1 MLRSALAALESRKRE
16 KKSSSS
22 GSAKPLTAPSKFKLR
37 LKKKGGAIGVAGGA
51 AAAAPQPLPPSSSSP
66 SATSTFSVPMV
77 LRARLSA
84 LAGSASEILLL
95 AAQVASLFLTFYVS
109 VLRLLLDF
117 PLSLS
122 STISRTAAAILFE
135 SRPVAALAAAEGRAA
150 GGAAS
155 AAEARLLPLVPAR
168 LSSLLSSAAKKMEN
182 TKKKKKPERRPG
194 CVFYECVL
202 HHKRLR
208 PARHEFEY
216 RVRMALVDLDAP
228 PRWFSK
234 MQSGS
239 KAHLSAAGARE
250 AAGLL
255 PSSKG
260 PVWLLTMPPA
270 AGYSQ
275 NPISVYYC
283 YAEGAG
289 EGEEEGRSKKS
300 EDAGGGGALR
310 MPPARSPVAA
320 VAEVTNTPWGSVARF
335 SFDPSGDSVPKCLHV
350 SPFMDMRNEWRLTA
364 PAPGRGL
371 ALSVAALHPELGAFF
386 QAALVGRVDSKART
400 RACLAER
407 SGDLRT
413 FVDFAYGPQRVA
425 LWIYGHA
432 AVLFWRKRLS
442 VFGPPELGAG
452 ARAVE
457 ESGSGG
463 GGSGESGS
471 GGGGKKRRNNGS
483 LSSLSSS
490 SASSN
495 SRWHEWVAAKEWPWR
510 VGPCGI

>member
-1 MLRSALAALESRKRE
+1 MLRSALAALQSRKRE
-16 KKSSSS
+16 KKSTSS
-22 GSAKPLTAPSKFKLR
+22 GGAKALTAPSKFKLR

-84 LAGSASEILLL
+84 LAGSASAILLL
-95 AAQVASLFLTFYVS
+95 AAQVASLLLTFYVS
-109 VLRLLLDF
+109 VVRLALDL
-117 PLSLS
+117 PLSLGL
-122 STISRTAAAILFE
+122 TISRTAAAIFLE
-135 SRPVAALAAAEGRAA
+135 SRPVAALAAAATEAAGRASR
-150 GGAAS
+150 AAS
-155 AAEARLLPLVPAR
+155 TAAAAAEARLLPLVPAR
-168 LSSLLSSAAKKMEN
+168 LSRPLLSLVAAT
-182 TKKKKKPERRPG
+182 TKKKKRPSKKLPG
-194 CVFYECVL
+194 CVFYECAL
-202 HHKRLR
+202 HHRRLR
-208 PARHEFEY
+208 PARHDFEY

-228 PRWFSK
+228 PRWFSELQDK
-234 MQSGS
+234 K
-239 KAHLSAAGARE
+239 KAHLSAAEARE

-283 YAEGAG
+283 YAEGG
-289 EGEEEGRSKKS
+289 
-300 EDAGGGGALR
+300 AGGAGAGAETFSSSAADADDGLFS
-310 MPPARSPVAA
+310 MPPARSPVVAA

-364 PAPGRGL
+364 PAPGARL

-386 QAALVGRVDSKART
+386 QASLVGRIDSKART

-413 FVDFAYGPQRVA
+413 FWDYAYGPQRVA

-452 ARAVE
+452 AKAVE
-457 ESGSGG
+457 ERRSGSGG
-463 GGSGESGS
+463 SSS
-471 GGGGKKRRNNGS
+471 KKRRGNGSS

-490 SASSN
+490 SS